1 MSINVILN
9 AGRTALFT
17 QQKAIGITSH
27 NIANVNTDGY
37 SRQRVNM
44 ATNEPYATMSGQTG
58 TGVKAV
64 EIQRIYDRFLGA
76 QINDENQNLGNWETQ
91 KGILEKVEIIF
102 DESSGNGLNQAMSEF
117 WNAWQDLANN
127 PSDFSGRTS
136 LLAKSETMASIF
148 NNIYSNLTQIQKDI
162 DTGITGTIKEIN
174 SIAERIA
181 GLNEKIAMI
190 EVSGQN
196 ANDHRDSRDLL
207 LKDLSFMIDINSFEN
222 SDGKVTV
229 LTAVGKPLIEN
240 ITSWNL
246 STQADTSGSVL
257 RDIVWTDSDGNMV
270 DITKDISGGKLKG
283 WLEARDVVIPDYL
296 SKLDEL
302 AEGIITDVNDLHQ
315 AGFGLDD
322 VVVDDDDD
330 GAGRNFFT
338 AETSAFNMSV
348 DSYIVNNTKHIAA
361 AGIGDQ
367 LPGGNSNA
375 IAIANLQN
383 KVTMNSE
390 SATFDDYYNSLISDV
405 GSMSRKI
412 RVNFDHQT
420 LMITHLDNYRE
431 SVSGVSIDEEM
442 VNLIKFQH
450 GYNAAA
456 RLISIADE
464 LLDRVINMV

>member
-1 MSINVILN
+1 MSVNVILN
-9 AGRTALFT
+9 AGRTALVT

-44 ATNEPYATMSGQTG
+44 ATNEPYASQPGQTG

-76 QINDENQNLGNWETQ
+76 QINDENQNLGSWEAQ
-91 KGILEKVEIIF
+91 NGILERVEIIF
-102 DESSGNGLNQAMSEF
+102 DESSGYGLNQAMSEF

-127 PSDFSGRTS
+127 PSDYAGRTA
-136 LLAKSETMASIF
+136 LLSKSETMTSIF

-162 DTGITGTIKEIN
+162 DTSTTGTIKEIN
-174 SIAERIA
+174 SISERIA
-181 GLNEKIAMI
+181 GLNEKIALI

-196 ANDHRDSRDLL
+196 ANDYRDSRDLL
-207 LKDLSFMIDINSFEN
+207 LNDLSFMIDINSFEN

-229 LTAVGKPLIEN
+229 LTAGGRPLIEN

-246 STQADTSGSVL
+246 STQANDSDL
-257 RDIVWTDSDGNMV
+257 RDIVWTGSDGNMV
-270 DITKDISGGKLKG
+270 DITSDISGGELNG
-283 WLEARDVVIPDYL
+283 WLEVRDVIIPDYL
-296 SKLDEL
+296 SKLNDL
-302 AEGIITDVNDLHQ
+302 AEGIITEVNNLHRS
-315 AGFGLDD
+315 GFGPDD
-322 VVVDDDDD
+322 VVDDD

-348 DSYIVNNTKHIAA
+348 DSGIVNDTKHIAA
-361 AGIGDQ
+361 AGIGDE

-383 KVTMNSE
+383 KVTMNGE
-390 SATFDDYYNSLISDV
+390 SVTFDDYYNSLVSDV
-405 GSMSRKI
+405 GSMSQKTK
-412 RVNFDHQT
+412 VNFDHQS
-420 LMITHLDNYRE
+420 LMVTHLNNYRE

>member
-1 MSINVILN
+1 MSVNVILN
-9 AGRTALFT
+9 AGRTALLT
-17 QQKAIGITSH
+17 QQKAIGITGH

-44 ATNEPYATMSGQTG
+44 ATNEPYASLPGQTG
-58 TGVKAV
+58 TGVKAA
-64 EIQRIYDRFLGA
+64 EIQRIYDRFLGG
-76 QINDENQNLGNWETQ
+76 QINDENQNLGNWEAQ

-102 DESSGNGLNQAMSEF
+102 DESSGDGLNQAMSEF

-127 PSDFSGRTS
+127 PSDHAGRTA
-136 LLAKSETMASIF
+136 LIAKSETMTSIF
-148 NNIYSNLTQIQKDI
+148 NNIHSNLTQIQKDI
-162 DTGITGTIKEIN
+162 DTSATGKIEEIN
-174 SIAERIA
+174 SISERIA
-181 GLNEKIAMI
+181 GLNEKIALV

-196 ANDHRDSRDLL
+196 ANDYRDSRDLL

-229 LTAVGKPLIEN
+229 LTAGGRPLIEN

-246 STQADTSGSVL
+246 STQANDSDL

-270 DITKDISGGKLKG
+270 DITGDITGGELNG
-283 WLEARDVVIPDYL
+283 WLEVRDVIIPDYL
-296 SKLDEL
+296 SKLDKI
-302 AEGIITDVNDLHQ
+302 AEGIITDVNHLNSN
-315 AGFGLDD
+315 GFGL
-322 VVVDDDDD
+322 VDKPVENT
-330 GAGRNFFT
+330 GNNFFT
-338 AETSAFNMSV
+338 GNSASDISINSE
-348 DSYIVNNTKHIAA
+348 IVNDVRLIAA
-361 AGIGDQ
+361 AGSHGAPGD
-367 LPGGNSNA
+367 NSNA
-375 IAIANLQN
+375 INIANLQN
-383 KVTMNSE
+383 QLTMGDP
-390 SATFDDYYNSLISDV
+390 ATITFDDYYNSLVSDV
-405 GSMSRKI
+405 GSMSQKTK
-412 RVNFDHQT
+412 VNFDHQS